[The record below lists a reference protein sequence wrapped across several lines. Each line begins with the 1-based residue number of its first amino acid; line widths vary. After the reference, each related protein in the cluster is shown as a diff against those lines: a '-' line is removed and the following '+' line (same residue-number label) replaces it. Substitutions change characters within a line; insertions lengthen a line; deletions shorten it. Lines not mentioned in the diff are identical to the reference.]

1 MYRILVLLY
10 IIISVKANE
19 SQDVKHL
26 HCAVD
31 CFVSTSKTSKKAVLQ
46 PKKSP
51 PKPKPKKIY
60 KECKVSAITF
70 EPIDNTCSIS
80 IKQNKPKKSFKPKP
94 KIKSKPKPIKKTKEN
109 PKPIIYYVQIG
120 ALYKKERANINFE
133 KRIQSLGYELYY
145 VINHDNKRDIDY
157 TVLLLGDFIGYKST
171 KLELKKIK
179 KQISKDAFILSQKRA
194 KMLLG
199 DNR

>member
-1 MYRILVLLY
+1 M
-10 IIISVKANE
+10 
-19 SQDVKHL
+19 
-26 HCAVD
+26 
-31 CFVSTSKTSKKAVLQ
+31 
-46 PKKSP
+46 
-51 PKPKPKKIY
+51 
-60 KECKVSAITF
+60 
-70 EPIDNTCSIS
+70 
-80 IKQNKPKKSFKPKP
+80 
-94 KIKSKPKPIKKTKEN
+94 
-109 PKPIIYYVQIG
+109 QIG

-133 KRIQSLGYELYY
+133 KKIQSLGYELYY